1 LLHLAKRLPEFG
13 IHTEE
18 IRVDWAAAVD
28 RAQRIVH
35 GCGDPKAED
44 LRAHGVHLV
53 FGIGQFIDPHTIDV
67 NGEQMHGDQIL
78 VVTGAHTARPPIDGL
93 EHALT
98 HVDILQ
104 LRTPPSS
111 LTVIGGGV
119 IAMEFAYMFAQ
130 LGTRVT
136 VLELLDQILANVDE
150 DVRAAV
156 TEHATKLGIEV
167 RTGVRVTSIH
177 RDSETFRVEAVAG
190 TGEMVSVASE
200 IVLLAAGQIPTVDGL
215 GLDKAGVTYDHHGIE
230 TDSTLRTSVP
240 HIWAAGDVRRGSPQ
254 LSPIAS
260 HGARLAARNALLGRA
275 DPFDESLVPY
285 IVGLTPTVAGV
296 GLTKQGA
303 VERGIETFE
312 HIQSYAGVCPAA
324 NVVGEPEG
332 FVKLIFSRA
341 DRRLIGAHAFGASAG
356 ELAQQMAFPIR
367 AKLTLPELAEMLFV
381 FPGLSQV
388 LEYAVRPRPGD

>member
-35 GCGDPKAED
+35 GCGDPKPED
-44 LRAHGVHLV
+44 LRAQGVHLV
-53 FGIGQFIDPHTIDV
+53 FGVGQFSDPHTIAV
-67 NGEQMHGDQIL
+67 NDERLHGDQIL
-78 VVTGAHTARPPIDGL
+78 IATGAHTAKPPIDGL
-93 EHALT
+93 EQALT
-98 HVDILQ
+98 HVEILE
-104 LRTPPSS
+104 LRQPPSS

-150 DVRAAV
+150 DLRAAV
-156 TEHATKLGIEV
+156 AAHAAKLGIEI
-167 RTGVRVTSIH
+167 RTGVRVTSIR
-177 RDSETFRVEAVAG
+177 RDSGAFRVEAAAG
-190 TGEMVSVASE
+190 TGGTVSVTSE
-200 IVLLAAGQIPTVDGL
+200 IVLLAAGQVPTIDDL
-215 GLDKAGVTYDHHGIE
+215 GLDKAGVMYDQHGIE
-230 TDSTLRTSVP
+230 TDSTLRTRVP

-260 HGARLAARNALLGRA
+260 HGARLAARNALLGRS

-312 HIQSYAGVCPAA
+312 HTQSYASVCPAA

-332 FVKLIFSRA
+332 FVKLIFARN
-341 DRRLIGAHAFGASAG
+341 DRRLLGAHAFGASAG
-356 ELAQQMAFPIR
+356 ELVQQMAFPIR
-367 AKLTLPELAEMLFV
+367 AKLTAPDLAEMLFV

>member
-1 LLHLAKRLPEFG
+1 M
-13 IHTEE
+13 
-18 IRVDWAAAVD
+18 D

-44 LRAHGVHLV
+44 LRAHGVHLASGV
-53 FGIGQFIDPHTIDV
+53 GQFIDPHTLTV
-67 NGEQMHGDQIL
+67 NGEQLRGDQIL
-78 VVTGAHTARPPIDGL
+78 VATGAHTARPPIDGL

-98 HVDILQ
+98 HVEILQ
-104 LRTPPSS
+104 LRKPPSS
-111 LTVIGGGV
+111 LIVIGGGV

-150 DVRAAV
+150 DLRVAV
-156 TEHATKLGIEV
+156 AEHAAMLGIEI
-167 RTGVRVTSIH
+167 RTGVRVMSIR
-177 RDSETFRVEAVAG
+177 RDSEAFRVEAASG
-190 TGEMVSVASE
+190 TGETVSVSSE

-215 GLDKAGVTYDHHGIE
+215 GLDKAGVTYDRHGIE
-230 TDSTLRTSVP
+230 TDSTMRTSVP

-260 HGARLAARNALLGRA
+260 HGARHAARNALLGRS

-303 VERGIETFE
+303 VELGIEIFE
-312 HIQSYAGVCPAA
+312 HTQSYASVCPAA

-332 FVKLIFSRA
+332 FIKLIFSHN
-341 DRRLIGAHAFGASAG
+341 DRRLLGAHAFGASAG
-356 ELAQQMAFPIR
+356 ELVQQMAFPIR